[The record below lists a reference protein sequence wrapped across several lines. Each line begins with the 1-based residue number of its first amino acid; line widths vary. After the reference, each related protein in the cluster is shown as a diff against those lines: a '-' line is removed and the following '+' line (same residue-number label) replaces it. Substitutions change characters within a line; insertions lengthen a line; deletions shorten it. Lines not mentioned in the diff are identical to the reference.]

1 MSVFFSPSQE
11 KNMARERRTL
21 KAKEDQVTVRKAKQQ
36 IAQVEYTTKA
46 YEEWKADQEAEAAKE
61 IAKMQ
66 KQAEGFKAKAALEQ
80 ARAEGY
86 HLKIKT
92 LKAQYKVRE
101 AGELRSKKQA
111 VTIKERRVKI
121 KNGLLKANN
130 ALEAE
135 QLEGKIQGLLGKEKA
150 NMQHPDSKSVK
161 SAEAGLKK
169 TEAMLKKVKGDVNQ
183 AMSSATREAVH
194 NAKALAKAEKMK
206 LEGRAGKDGK
216 NKSNTPVNPN
226 KKCGPGVKCTVYQAV
241 VKKAGGA
248 KKYYKLEAD
257 ELLKLKRANIAL
269 PNSQQKD
276 EDALKMEAFQILG
289 KRFDI
294 TAPKPACMKGP
305 AKAIPCERYDN
316 TVKQTG
322 GAGKFEK
329 AYAKALRKLKKKSK
343 IAPGAKVPMDV
354 KMAAFDKVADFA
366 GLAKG
371 VMKPEMVKKM
381 PKVKTMSEAEKGAK
395 KAKGKGKAK

>member
-1 MSVFFSPSQE
+1 M
-11 KNMARERRTL
+11 
-21 KAKEDQVTVRKAKQQ
+21 
-36 IAQVEYTTKA
+36 
-46 YEEWKADQEAEAAKE
+46 
-61 IAKMQ
+61 
-66 KQAEGFKAKAALEQ
+66 
-80 ARAEGY
+80 
-86 HLKIKT
+86 
-92 LKAQYKVRE
+92 
-101 AGELRSKKQA
+101 
-111 VTIKERRVKI
+111 
-121 KNGLLKANN
+121 
-130 ALEAE
+130 
-135 QLEGKIQGLLGKEKA
+135 
-150 NMQHPDSKSVK
+150 
-161 SAEAGLKK
+161 
-169 TEAMLKKVKGDVNQ
+169 
-183 AMSSATREAVH
+183 
-194 NAKALAKAEKMK
+194 
-206 LEGRAGKDGK
+206 
-216 NKSNTPVNPN
+216 
-226 KKCGPGVKCTVYQAV
+226 YQAV